1 MLQRVLPP
9 PEPRVLV
16 VAARDAWPMYKPLS
30 VYRCSTDKPMRLFQP
45 SDHIGFYTKGA
56 IQPLVPR
63 IKLVIENIDM
73 RQQEAIKSLDD
84 HQKGLAEEL
93 RKTIGR
99 LNRWH
104 EFNGRFKIM
113 FLTGPDDDE
122 TVNRKEPIKND
133 KQGKSEKLVPFT
145 YGARYVTLES
155 LKSARKTSELKSC

>member
-1 MLQRVLPP
+1 MVDR
-9 PEPRVLV
+9 
-16 VAARDAWPMYKPLS
+16 
-30 VYRCSTDKPMRLFQP
+30 
-45 SDHIGFYTKGA
+45 
-56 IQPLVPR
+56 
-63 IKLVIENIDM
+63 IDM
-73 RQQEAIKSLDD
+73 CEQDQVGKLKG

-133 KQGKSEKLVPFT
+133 KQGKSEKLLVPFT

-155 LKSARKTSELKSC
+155 LKSARKTSKLKSC